1 MKLLSLLFI
10 IIISFTGKVY
20 AENILG
26 TWEGFTTF
34 PEGNPAYVRLH
45 IDDQGGY
52 LLRSVPYGQASV
64 YVVPFKKTDISIN
77 DGIVRIVVTEP
88 SRNNKS
94 HVETVIIFSIR
105 QNPIKES
112 RSYSS
117 AIGSTFEYLL
127 SPKEGRIPFYTYA
140 FDLNDVQGESVID
153 AIGAAAEKFERK
165 PSVNEQ
171 RNSALGAG
179 VP

>member
-1 MKLLSLLFI
+1 MKHFSLLLFI
-10 IIISFTGKVY
+10 IISFAEETY
-20 AENILG
+20 AENISG
-26 TWEGFTTF
+26 TWEGFTSSS
-34 PEGNPAYVRLH
+34 EGSPAYVRLH
-45 IDDQGGY
+45 INDQGGY

-127 SPKEGRIPFYTYA
+127 SPIEARTPFYTYA
-140 FDLNDVQGESVID
+140 FELNDVQGESVID
-153 AIGAAAEKFERK
+153 AIGAATDKYERK
-165 PSVNEQ
+165 PSIHVQ
-171 RNSALGAG
+171 RNSDLGAG

>member
-1 MKLLSLLFI
+1 MNDTMKHFPLLLFI
-10 IIISFTGKVY
+10 INSFAGEAY
-20 AENILG
+20 AENISG
-26 TWEGFTTF
+26 TWEGFTSSS
-34 PEGNPAYVRLH
+34 EGNPAYVRLH

-64 YVVPFKKTDISIN
+64 NVVPFKKTDISIN
-77 DGIVRIVVTEP
+77 DGIVRIVVTE
-88 SRNNKS
+88 SSINSQS

-112 RSYSS
+112 RHYSS

-140 FDLNDVQGESVID
+140 FDLNDVHGESVID
-153 AIGAAAEKFERK
+153 AIGSAIDKYERN
-165 PSVNEQ
+165 PQ
-171 RNSALGAG
+171 R
-179 VP
+179 